1 MNETTEFTGVTEDP
15 AMEHFADLLPGKR
28 APVNRDAAESTELGA
43 EGWDEKPIK
52 YMFKGGEREFF
63 TISHLAAALGK
74 SVVTIR
80 SWEQKGVMPPTPY
93 RSPRPRGGML
103 PGKPTKGKR
112 LWTREQ
118 IKGILEIAESEGV
131 ILNGKPPT
139 KHFAQTVLEFYRTLL
154 AKDNDQ

>member
-1 MNETTEFTGVTEDP
+1 MTDP
-15 AMEHFADLLPGKR
+15 MDRFADLIPGKR
-28 APVNRDAAESTELGA
+28 PPVNRETTVSVPTEQH
-43 EGWDEKPIK
+43 WDDRPIK
-52 YMFKGGEREFF
+52 YMFQGGEREFF

-80 SWEQKGVMPPTPY
+80 SWESKGMMPPTPY

-103 PGKPTKGKR
+103 PGKPTRGKR

-118 IKGILEIAESEGV
+118 ILGILEIAAAEGV

-139 KHFAQTVLEFYRTLL
+139 KAFAEKVLVLFRNLRD
-154 AKDNDQ
+154 KDKTSDQ